1 MSYFRS
7 YFEKNNTIIKNSQV
21 NTAKNPTTEIFYGSG
36 FSKFI
41 FKVDLTDLQGR
52 INDGDLVIDQNTKH
66 YLKMT
71 NTIFGDEGLKG
82 QNRTTGRNRATS
94 FNLIVFKISEFWDE
108 GLGFDYQDSEYD
120 FTAGNNT
127 FDERPSNWFNKTTL
141 NQWTTQGV
149 YGNDPIIVTTAHF
162 DNGNEN
168 LDVDITNYI
177 NGIILSGDTNHGL
190 GIAFEVIY
198 QDITP
203 EIDQS
208 VAFFTKYTQTFFEP
222 FVESVFQDR
231 IEDNRHN
238 FIEKQIQNLY
248 LHVTKGTNYYDL
260 DSLPTVDITDS
271 NNNLVVPLNDLQ
283 TTKIRK
289 GVYKVTFGLEGVL
302 CDGKRFYIDKW
313 KGLSLNGV
321 SVSDVKQKFIPKP
334 YTAGFTIG
342 ENQTELQR
350 YVIQFFGLKQNE
362 KILRGEKRKVVVT
375 FRSINEPKSVLFD
388 EVFYRIFIKE
398 GRTDVVIYDWTQLDV
413 TNENSF
419 VFDTSFMI
427 PREYMIEIK
436 GKTHTEEIFYNETIK
451 FEIVSEK

>member
-36 FSKFI
+36 FSKFL
-41 FKVDLTDLQGR
+41 FKVNLTDLQGK
-52 INDGDLVIDQNTKH
+52 INNGDLVINQNTKH

-71 NTIFGDEGLKG
+71 NTIFGDEGLRG

-127 FDERPSNWFNKTTL
+127 FDERPPNWFNKTTL

-149 YGNDPIIVTTAHF
+149 YSNSPDIVTTQHF

-168 LDVDITNYI
+168 LSVDITNYV
-177 NGIILSGDTNHGL
+177 NGIILSGNTNHGL

-231 IEDNRHN
+231 IADNRHN
-238 FIEKQIQNLY
+238 FIEKQTQNLY

-260 DSLPTVDITDS
+260 DSLPTVDITDNS
-271 NNNLVVPLNDLQ
+271 GTPISGLTGL
-283 TTKIRK
+283 TTNKIRK
-289 GVYKVTFGLEGVL
+289 GIYKVTFGLQGVL

-313 KGLSLNGV
+313 KGLLLNGISISNV
-321 SVSDVKQKFIPKP
+321 SQKFIPKP

-350 YVIQFFGLKQNE
+350 YAIQFFGIKQNE
-362 KILRGEKRKVVVT
+362 KIVSGEIRKVVVT
-375 FRSINEPKSVLFD
+375 FKSIDVPKTVLLD
-388 EVFYRIFIKE
+388 EVYYRIYIEE
-398 GRTDVVIYDWTQLDV
+398 GTTQVMVHDWTLLDK

-419 VFDTSFMI
+419 QLDSSYLI
-427 PREYMIEIK
+427 PRQYFLQIK
-436 GKTHTEEIFYNETIK
+436 GKTHTEEIYYKESIN